1 MEIASIFRM
10 SWMKYLLKLCF
21 LLPLEKWLNINWFS
35 KGILSLNFFNA
46 ARNFL
51 CSYLWWNSSICVL
64 NLFLRKLLHQN
75 FFLSLQSHL
84 KICLMEHLNFFLLSL
99 DIKRNFSM
107 PSTYAN
113 GFAHSHFVLVGAI
126 RMWRN
131 HTKIKFNSGGGNWSS
146 MLRNCYKKVALSF
159 IKRVCDLI
167 HKNHSLLKSRPL
179 KV

>member
-1 MEIASIFRM
+1 MHETLITLLMEIARIFRM

-75 FFLSLQSHL
+75 FFLWLQSHL
-84 KICLMEHLNFFLLSL
+84 KICLMEHLIFFV
-99 DIKRNFSM
+99 I
-107 PSTYAN
+107 
-113 GFAHSHFVLVGAI
+113 
-126 RMWRN
+126 
-131 HTKIKFNSGGGNWSS
+131 SG
-146 MLRNCYKKVALSF
+146 YKKKLFHA
-159 IKRVCDLI
+159 IDLCKWI
-167 HKNHSLLKSRPL
+167 RTFTFCISWRHSYVKKSH
-179 KV
+179 